1 MLSIPPPQRPPSRS
15 ERLLRETLRRD
26 VEVRDSPPR
35 RPSLTR
41 HSTRVASPPLP
52 PLPPLDLYSRPSS
65 PGQRCRYAELVDEQY
80 TRGNFHFRSP
90 VANASNSPEGFYT
103 SRTESEGTV
112 TPGSRARFTDGKRAH
127 TSSRLTTRSSSPSPP
142 PTRSGA
148 TVTRRHSLQ
157 RAFYHEPLTPQEHA
171 LRARLENM
179 LRPTSSAHMTNPNM
193 AWETNGELQWR
204 DSDLA
209 ARSGSVSQPRSAGSV
224 RLVYFPAILHAYL
237 LSPRSPPLLLPQLP
251 SLFPPLHPL
260 SKPVRNARTLAAGA
274 QQILYAPLLT
284 QITIHLPTPPHVL
297 GQVPLQIRPRPPL
310 PVALHQCQASR
321 RGETVQ
327 LPVLPTNTTLL
338 TNHKL
343 PRTNTHGGNMF
354 PLKVPLRLQRMPPPR
369 VSAPEMSW
377 NLTIS

>member
-15 ERLLRETLRRD
+15 ERLLRQTLRRD
-26 VEVRDSPPR
+26 GEVRDSTPPR

-41 HSTRVASPPLP
+41 HSTRVASPTLP
-52 PLPPLDLYSRPSS
+52 PLPPLDFYSRPSS
-65 PGQRCRYAELVDEQY
+65 PGQRCRYAELADEQY
-80 TRGNFHFRSP
+80 TRGNSFHSP

-103 SRTESEGTV
+103 SRTESDGTV

-142 PTRSGA
+142 PTRTGP

-157 RAFYHEPLTPQEHA
+157 RAIYHEPLTPQEHA

-179 LRPTSSAHMTNPNM
+179 LRPTSAHMTNPNM

-204 DSDLA
+204 DSDLT

-237 LSPRSPPLLLPQLP
+237 LSSRSRPLLLPQLP
-251 SLFPPLHPL
+251 SSIPLRRPL
-260 SKPVRNARTLAAGA
+260 SKTVPNAHTLAAGA
-274 QQILYAPLLT
+274 QQIPHDPFLT
-284 QITIHLPTPPHVL
+284 QIGIHLPTPTHVL
-297 GQVPLQIRPRPPL
+297 GWQVPRPL

-321 RGETVQ
+321 RGETFQ
-327 LPVLPTNTTLL
+327 LPVLPILSTNPILL
-338 TNHKL
+338 INHKL
-343 PRTNTHGGNMF
+343 PRGGNTF
-354 PLKVPLRLQRMPPPR
+354 LSKLPLRLRQTPRPR